1 MPFDSGIRAEINA
14 KVDLLAYVS
23 QFATLKK
30 RGREYVGL
38 CPFHSEKTP
47 SFSLNAEKGLWHC
60 YGCGKGGDLIKFVET
75 MENVDFSGALELL
88 AKRAGIELRE
98 SPGDR
103 RRRSEREAIFEANA
117 AARSYFVAS
126 LKRSDAARAYL
137 ERRGIKA
144 ETAERFSIGYAPDA
158 WDGVTSALRNAG
170 IDLALAE
177 RAGLI
182 RARPQGDG
190 HYDFFRN
197 RLMFPIH
204 NLTGEVMAFG
214 GRALGDET
222 PKYINTPNTPAYT
235 KGKHVYALDL
245 ARRSGAADGALI
257 VVEGYMDAVVL
268 HQSGFDNA
276 AASLGTAFTPEQA
289 RELRRVAA
297 NLYLCFDGDT
307 AGQAATARSIDMLID
322 EGLSVEVVALPG
334 GADPDEF
341 VRERGAEAF
350 RSLLDASTPWKD
362 FKLASAFARS
372 EQKFSNPA
380 EIARSVM
387 HVVAQE
393 RDPFVRD
400 RYVKA
405 ISRRLD
411 VSESALRK
419 IGMEGERSNARVER
433 SDTLAASAGARI
445 SAPNRVP
452 APTSIERELLRL
464 LVSRPS
470 LLERIAGGVSPD
482 EFEHAALGA
491 AFGRLVAHGDEIA
504 AGLNPIALFAED
516 PMGDELTRLVL
527 DAPPLSMEDDIH
539 RLALIVERFARRRM
553 ERRLSRVDQEVND
566 LLTQGLPVPE
576 RLREEHHELASS
588 LRGSRA
594 ERKEG

>member
-1 MPFDSGIRAEINA
+1 MPFDSGIVAEINA
-14 KVDLLAYVS
+14 KVELLAYVS
-23 QFATLKK
+23 QFATLKR

-75 MENVDFSGALELL
+75 MENVDFSGAIELL
-88 AKRAGIELRE
+88 AKRAGIEVRE
-98 SPGDR
+98 SPGER

-117 AARSYFVAS
+117 AARAYFTAS

-137 ERRGIKA
+137 ERRGVKA
-144 ETAERFSIGYAPDA
+144 GTAEKFSIGFAPDS
-158 WDGVTSALRNAG
+158 WDGLTSALRNAG
-170 IDLALAE
+170 IDLGVAE
-177 RAGLI
+177 RAGLV

-190 HYDFFRN
+190 CYDFFRN

-245 ARRSGAADGALI
+245 ARRSGAADGTLI

-268 HQSGFDNA
+268 HQAGIDNA
-276 AASLGTAFTPEQA
+276 VASLGTAFTPEQA
-289 RELRRVAA
+289 RELRRVAW

-307 AGQAATARSIDMLID
+307 AGQDATARSIDMLID
-322 EGLSVEVVALPG
+322 EGLSVEVVALPAG
-334 GADPDEF
+334 TDPDEF
-341 VRERGAEAF
+341 VRERGAAAF
-350 RSLLDASTPWKD
+350 RALLDASTPWKD
-362 FKLASAFARS
+362 FKLAAAFARS
-372 EQKFSNPA
+372 EKKFSNPA

-387 HVVAQE
+387 QVVAQE
-393 RDPFVRD
+393 RDPIVRD

-405 ISRRLD
+405 ISRQLD
-411 VSESALRK
+411 IGENALRR
-419 IGMEGERSNARVER
+419 IALEGRPQ
-433 SDTLAASAGARI
+433 ASTPTTDDESRMR
-445 SAPNRVP
+445 APRRGP

-470 LLERIAGGVSPD
+470 LLERIDDAVSPD
-482 EFEHAALGA
+482 EFEDATLGA
-491 AFGRLVAHGDEIA
+491 AFGRLLAHEDEVA
-504 AGLNPIALFAED
+504 AGLNPIALFADD
-516 PMGDELTRLVL
+516 PIGDELTRMVL
-527 DAPPLSMEDDIH
+527 DAPPLSAEDDIQ
-539 RLALIVERFARRRM
+539 RLSLIVERFARRRM